1 VCNVSSLAFGARSL
15 ERSEIAGRRVLEVGS
30 LDVNGGLRSVLEHF
44 GPAEY
49 VGVDLVPGPGVDV
62 VCRGEELAA
71 AFGAES
77 FDVVVATEVIEHVRD
92 WRALV
97 RNLKRVSRAGGR
109 IVITTRSPG
118 FPFHGY
124 PHDYWRF
131 TPDDFR
137 TIFGDCDIE
146 ALEDDDTAPGV
157 FLSAVKPDELVE
169 ADLSQVAIHSVV
181 TNTAVRELDPA
192 DFRSPAYLVAVARW
206 KAFAGARAVG
216 RRVFSWH
223 AA

>member
-30 LDVNGGLRSVLEHF
+30 LDVNGALRSVLEHY

-49 VGVDLVPGPGVDV
+49 VGVDLRPGPGVDII
-62 VCRGEELAA
+62 CRGEALVAR
-71 AFGAES
+71 FGAES
-77 FDVVVATEVIEHVRD
+77 FDVVVATKVLEHVRD
-92 WRALV
+92 WRAIV
-97 RNLKRVSRAGGR
+97 ENVKGACRPRGR

-131 TPDDFR
+131 TRGDFR
-137 TIFGDCDIE
+137 AIFSDCDIE
-146 ALEDDDTAPGV
+146 ALEDDGTAPGV
-157 FLSAVKPDELVE
+157 FLSAVKSGEFVP
-169 ADLSQVAIHSVV
+169 ADLSELAIHSVV
-181 TNTAVRELDPA
+181 TNSPVRELESM
-192 DFRSPAYLVAVARW
+192 DFRSASYIVAAARW
-206 KAFAGARAVG
+206 GVFARARAFG
-216 RRVFSWH
+216 RRVFGWH